1 MYKLN
6 MVNLIE
12 HKRVRFDF
20 ELIQQFEA
28 GMELLGGEVKSLRS
42 HHGKLEGAH
51 VVVRGGEA
59 FLVGMEIPPYQ
70 GSGQNIDKYDAHRT
84 RKLLLNKKELIELK
98 DAEET
103 QGLTIVP
110 IALYNK
116 GRVIK
121 VSIAIAKGKKK
132 ADKRETIKKR
142 EADREVRRTIK
153 NYR

>member
-1 MYKLN
+1 MT
-6 MVNLIE
+6 NLIE
-12 HKRVRFDF
+12 HKRARYDY
-20 ELIQQFEA
+20 ELLTGFEA
-28 GMELLGGEVKSLRS
+28 GISLLGSEVKSIRS

-70 GSGQNIDKYDAHRT
+70 GSISKETYDAGRT
-84 RKLLLNKKELIELK
+84 RKLLLNKKELIEIK
-98 DAEET
+98 EAEET

-110 IALYNK
+110 IAMYNK

-121 VSIAIAKGKKK
+121 INIAIARGKKN

-142 EADREVRRTIK
+142 EAEREVRREVK
-153 NYR
+153 NFR